1 MLIEIEKSDRSQIL
15 ASLVVSEFPFLG
27 VVAALGTQSRSDSTY
42 CLMVWQLLN
51 KLRIVARLVGMRGE
65 GWDGGGSKKCRSFL
79 RSAMVDG
86 LKKTVAVWVN
96 RKRERT

>member
-1 MLIEIEKSDRSQIL
+1 MERHNRMLIEIEKSDRSQIL

-27 VVAALGTQSRSDSTY
+27 VVAALGTRSRSDSIY

-51 KLRIVARLVGMRGE
+51 KLRRI
-65 GWDGGGSKKCRSFL
+65 KKRAELFTKSSWF
-79 RSAMVDG
+79 G